1 MESVAKSVE
10 SSSKA
15 IAFGN
20 LLMNFVLGGVL
31 QELFAVMTKLQIML
45 HLLIVNVQIPPQT
58 LIFFKGLL
66 GMVTFQLIDLSP
78 YVTRL
83 FRLED
88 HASELV
94 NYNLEYLG
102 YSSTYFVINMGN
114 IILMLLVNFCVII
127 FIAIAQKC
135 QN

>member
-1 MESVAKSVE
+1 
-10 SSSKA
+10 
-15 IAFGN
+15 
-20 LLMNFVLGGVL
+20 
-31 QELFAVMTKLQIML
+31 
-45 HLLIVNVQIPPQT
+45 
-58 LIFFKGLL
+58 
-66 GMVTFQLIDLSP
+66 MVTFQLIDLSP

-88 HASELV
+88 DVSELV

-127 FIAIAQKC
+127 FIGIAKKC